1 MKSKI
6 TKKIF
11 SLDEKTIDKFNRL
24 MQLSDAKTNSELL
37 TWLINDAYEKTN
49 ENDTGSELQKLTEQI
64 QKLVHICNE
73 NNLMGYQ
80 TRDALNSL
88 IYFYAPNNQFASAD
102 TKLSSSAP
110 HEFFARS
117 KENYDAKLHAATVH
131 SRGIKKNINGE

>member
-11 SLDEKTIDKFNRL
+11 SLDEKTVEKFERL
-24 MQLSDAKTNSELL
+24 MQLSEAKTNSELL
-37 TWLINDAYEKTN
+37 TWLISDAYEKTH
-49 ENDTGSELQKLTEQI
+49 ENNNGDELQKLTEQV

-73 NNLMGYQ
+73 NNLMIYQ

-88 IYFYAPNNQFASAD
+88 IAFYEPSNDFASAD
-102 TKLSSSAP
+102 IRLSSSAP
-110 HEFFARS
+110 HEFFTRS

-131 SRGIKKNINGE
+131 SRGIKKNMKG